1 MDDKTRSILRRCL
14 RALEEPLEAYTVA
27 AICPYG
33 SIDVE
38 ALKDPL
44 EFGLA
49 YSEPIGWNL
58 DDLRQELQ
66 ALLVV
71 EEEPTVL
78 LTDALAAMRRSGSR
92 PLSSAMAASIYA
104 AVAAVLGRADAE
116 ITIREAES
124 ACEFRLLSQRN
135 FGRKRLWILRETIK
149 GVK

>member
-14 RALEEPLEAYTVA
+14 QVLEEPLETR
-27 AICPYG
+27 
-33 SIDVE
+33 
-38 ALKDPL
+38 
-44 EFGLA
+44 
-49 YSEPIGWNL
+49 
-58 DDLRQELQ
+58 DLRQELQ
-66 ALLVV
+66 ELLTV

-78 LTDALAAMRRSGSR
+78 LTDALAAFRMTSTLPTSPLTSFYRSGSR

-124 ACEFRLLSQRN
+124 ACELRLLSQRN

-149 GVK
+149 GVTQ